1 MTITSFAFLAFL
13 FVILVLYYI
22 CPVKGRWLVLLAASL
37 YFYII
42 CGAVY
47 FIPFIAGTS
56 FIVWICSVRIGMLY
70 EKSKEMSSIQGL
82 DKKQKKA
89 IKARY
94 QRRASLW
101 LFLAIFLCIGYLCV
115 VKFAKYVA
123 AYLNAGAG
131 VEKFSAAWVIVPL
144 GISYYTFSTVGYI
157 LDVYWRRYEYEKNYV
172 RFFLYAIYFPHIM
185 QGPISRYSL
194 LGQELKKEV
203 RFDFQQIVFGAE
215 LMLYGFF
222 KKMVIADRLNLFLRT
237 IYDGNMD
244 HPGSLFLLAM
254 ICDSFMIYMDF
265 SGYTD
270 IVRGASQMFGIE
282 LEQNFNHPFF
292 SKTVSEFWRRWHMT
306 LGGWFRD
313 YVYYPITIAG
323 WMKGLNKFNKKYMP
337 QRITRF
343 VTIVIPVMVTWICT
357 GLWHG
362 TGETYLAWGIYYG
375 VLITLSTAFAPE
387 LEILKKFL
395 GINDQAG
402 SWKWFQTIRTFLIF
416 TGGRVLTSP
425 GSLENTKLLFRQI
438 ATDFQPWIFFDQS
451 LYTYGLTA
459 SHWLVIIFSLLLVWR
474 ISLMQEQGSVRELL
488 AKQNIVFRWAVIY
501 LAIFSILIFGIYGP
515 GFNASSFVY
524 MQF

>member
-194 LGQELKKEV
+194 LGQELKAFS
-203 RFDFQQIVFGAE
+203 R
-215 LMLYGFF
+215 
-222 KKMVIADRLNLFLRT
+222 RWSLRT
-237 IYDGNMD
+237 
-244 HPGSLFLLAM
+244 GSTSS
-254 ICDSFMIYMDF
+254 C
-265 SGYTD
+265 
-270 IVRGASQMFGIE
+270 VRS
-282 LEQNFNHPFF
+282 
-292 SKTVSEFWRRWHMT
+292 MT
-306 LGGWFRD
+306 
-313 YVYYPITIAG
+313 
-323 WMKGLNKFNKKYMP
+323 
-337 QRITRF
+337 
-343 VTIVIPVMVTWICT
+343 
-357 GLWHG
+357 
-362 TGETYLAWGIYYG
+362 
-375 VLITLSTAFAPE
+375 
-387 LEILKKFL
+387 EI
-395 GINDQAG
+395 
-402 SWKWFQTIRTFLIF
+402 WTIR
-416 TGGRVLTSP
+416 VL
-425 GSLENTKLLFRQI
+425 
-438 ATDFQPWIFFDQS
+438 
-451 LYTYGLTA
+451 
-459 SHWLVIIFSLLLVWR
+459 FSFW
-474 ISLMQEQGSVRELL
+474 
-488 AKQNIVFRWAVIY
+488 
-501 LAIFSILIFGIYGP
+501 P
-515 GFNASSFVY
+515 
-524 MQF
+524 